1 MHPRGCPRQET
12 PPKFTYS
19 RHQHPSI
26 HSHFLPDDRYPQG
39 TPHGWRPTRSGIYTR
54 HMITIETFRTHRHS
68 RPTIVDDPDILVIRR
83 GYRVR
88 LHGDRNAQTW
98 EIWRSINVARL
109 HALDYQSTQPLVFT
123 GNSAYF
129 STESRHGRRT
139 PASRRGP
146 VSRPSMFGLIPQYTI
161 DERSCRAPGDQ
172 QKDTTPQYRADRWLA
187 LSPLSRP

>member
-1 MHPRGCPRQET
+1 MSGSTCVLADVRGKKLRRSSRIRSINTRLSTATFSRRPLFTGHPARLATNSLRDI
-12 PPKFTYS
+12 
-19 RHQHPSI
+19 HQAHD
-26 HSHFLPDDRYPQG
+26 HYRD
-39 TPHGWRPTRSGIYTR
+39 
-54 HMITIETFRTHRHS
+54 FRTHRHS

-109 HALDYQSTQPLVFT
+109 HALDYQSTQPLVSLGT
-123 GNSAYF
+123 VPYF

-146 VSRPSMFGLIPQYTI
+146 VSVLPCS
-161 DERSCRAPGDQ
+161 
-172 QKDTTPQYRADRWLA
+172 A
-187 LSPLSRP
+187 LSGSTPSTNGRAGHPR